1 MKKPLVSIITVN
13 YDTPKVTA
21 EMLATLKTQNY
32 DNFEIIVVDNAS
44 PKFTSEHLKKDF
56 PFIIHISSPK
66 NLGFAGGNNLGLAVA
81 KGEYIFLANNDRFA
95 VDAGIGDRLYRDQFR
110 TATEFPET
118 YFGIYG
124 QSDL

>member
-44 PKFTSEHLKKDF
+44 PKFTSKHLKK
-56 PFIIHISSPK
+56 
-66 NLGFAGGNNLGLAVA
+66 
-81 KGEYIFLANNDRFA
+81 RFS
-95 VDAGIGDRLYRDQFR
+95 
-110 TATEFPET
+110 
-118 YFGIYG
+118 IYYTHFFS
-124 QSDL
+124 QESWFCRRE